1 MIGTLGLLETTG
13 LTPAMVAI
21 DAMIKAA
28 SVRVLQLEL
37 NDLYGVC
44 VKITGATADV
54 QTAIDAGRRVATQ
67 MQGNPV
73 ATVLTRVSENAI
85 PALRSR
91 SEFSPLIQQPVVFEP
106 ELSPDLEPDSGQ
118 PGASGNQVGARGD
131 SRSSSGGEG
140 RGEKALAPTSKP
152 SQTFMSQET
161 PMALGFIETQGFTAV
176 FEAIDTACKAA
187 SVEVVGKEKLGGGY
201 VTVVIQGQ
209 LSAVTSAID
218 TAKEKVDG
226 LGRLIAAHVI
236 ARPSESV
243 LKLLPKI

>member
-1 MIGTLGLLETTG
+1 MMGTVGLLETTG
-13 LTPAMVAI
+13 LTPAIVAI
-21 DAMIKAA
+21 DLMSKAA

-54 QTAIDAGRRVATQ
+54 QAAIEVGRRTAQQ
-67 MQGNPV
+67 MGGHPV
-73 ATVLTRVSENAI
+73 ATVLTRLSSSAE
-85 PALRSR
+85 PALRSAL
-91 SEFSPLIQQPVVFEP
+91 EFNPLIQQAVVFEP
-106 ELSPDLEPDSGQ
+106 PTPTDGEEQ
-118 PGASGNQVGARGD
+118 QAVGATPEVQPPATKTD
-131 SRSSSGGEG
+131 RSIV
-140 RGEKALAPTSKP
+140 
-152 SQTFMSQET
+152 MNQET
-161 PMALGFIETQGFTAV
+161 PQALGFIETQGFTAV

-187 SVEVVGKEKLGGGY
+187 SVEVIGKEKLGGGY
-201 VTVVIQGQ
+201 VTVIIQGQ

-226 LGRLIAAHVI
+226 LGKLIAAHVI